1 MSLTTSQE
9 QALENIHSTVSKQ
22 ADQIKQFETAVD
34 GLSAPV
40 YQSQNSPG
48 QVLTVQEETKKKG
61 RHDFGDFCAS
71 IYCANGGKGNL
82 SPQDAQ
88 AKLYNQYESGQRSGD
103 DGIHTQ
109 VLSEAS
115 GTAGGYL
122 VPQEFRN
129 ELFTIA
135 AETAVVRPRATVMR
149 MSSRSMVFP
158 AVDLTT
164 DAGADE
170 TQFFGGVSAS
180 WIETDTQKPSTQPA
194 FRNLEFVAHELA
206 GFTEVGNG
214 LLADSGTALGPFLN
228 TAFAG
233 AINWYEDLAFIKG
246 TGSGQPLGLTN
257 SPAKIS
263 VTKDVA
269 DEFGLADAA
278 EMLTKLL
285 PSSHASKSTVWIM
298 NISLLEQLVQF
309 ATATTLVWI
318 PNARQALPMTLF
330 GIPIIFTEKLPVI
343 TSTDEVDSVLL
354 ADLSYYWI
362 GDRQDSEIS
371 ASIHAN
377 FTQNQTVWR
386 FSHRVDGQ
394 MSLNGPI
401 NMADGTDTSPL
412 VSLGVD
418 P

>member
-1 MSLTTSQE
+1 MTLTASQE

-22 ADQIKQFETAVD
+22 ADQIKQFETAVE
-34 GLSAPV
+34 GFSAPV
-40 YQSQNSPG
+40 YAPQNSPG
-48 QVLTVQEETKKKG
+48 QVLTAQEETKKKE

-82 SPQDAQ
+82 SPEDAQ
-88 AKLYNQYESGQRSGD
+88 AKLYNHYESGQRSGD

-129 ELFTIA
+129 ELFDMA
-135 AETAVVRPRATVMR
+135 AENAVVRPRATVMR
-149 MSSRSMVFP
+149 MTSRSMVVP

-170 TQFFGGVSAS
+170 TQFFGGVKAS
-180 WIETDTQKPSTQPA
+180 WIETDTQKPVTEPA
-194 FRNLEFVAHELA
+194 FRNMEFVAHELA
-206 GFTEVGNG
+206 GYTEVGNG

-228 TAFAG
+228 KSFAG
-233 AINWYEDLAFIKG
+233 AINWYEDLAFLKG
-246 TGSGQPLGLTN
+246 TGSGQPLGIIN
-257 SPAKIS
+257 SPCKIT
-263 VTKDVA
+263 VDKTVA
-269 DEFGLADAA
+269 DDFVLANAA
-278 EMLTKLL
+278 SMIAKLL
-285 PSSHASKSTVWIM
+285 PSSQGSSSTVWIM
-298 NISLLEQLVQF
+298 NLGVLEKLVSF
-309 ATATTLVWI
+309 ADSSNVIWI
-318 PNARQALPMTLF
+318 PNARQALPIALF
-330 GIPIIFTEKLPVI
+330 GIPIIFTEKLPAL
-343 TSTDEVDSVLL
+343 TSTDNNSVIL

-394 MSLNGPI
+394 AALNGPI
-401 NMADGTDTSPL
+401 NLADGSDCSPFIA
-412 VSLGVD
+412 LGGD